1 MSHCYWSTTLL
12 AHCRYTVVG
21 FGLTRSKMLDAWKCM
36 KVVSPCCSQL
46 MPLTRLSIT
55 SCFSLHVKRRPK
67 IHAMTGVKVNWLTDA
82 DIRNS
87 TMTSDWQKTA
97 YAMWCTFPRILQ
109 KVIPCDKWSG
119 IKKGRF
125 MHRLFP
131 TDPQNYTL
139 SFFFF
144 FYI

>member
-87 TMTSDWQKTA
+87 TMTSDWQNGICNVVYFSTNTAKSYPLWQMIWHKKKDDLCTAFFPQIHKT
-97 YAMWCTFPRILQ
+97 ILY
-109 KVIPCDKWSG
+109 P
-119 IKKGRF
+119 
-125 MHRLFP
+125 
-131 TDPQNYTL
+131 
-139 SFFFF
+139 FFF

>member
-87 TMTSDWQKTA
+87 TMTSDWQNGICNVVYFSTNTA
-97 YAMWCTFPRILQ
+97 KNYPLWQMIWHKKRTIYAPPFSHRSTKLYFIL
-109 KVIPCDKWSG
+109 
-119 IKKGRF
+119 
-125 MHRLFP
+125 
-131 TDPQNYTL
+131 
-139 SFFFF
+139 FFF